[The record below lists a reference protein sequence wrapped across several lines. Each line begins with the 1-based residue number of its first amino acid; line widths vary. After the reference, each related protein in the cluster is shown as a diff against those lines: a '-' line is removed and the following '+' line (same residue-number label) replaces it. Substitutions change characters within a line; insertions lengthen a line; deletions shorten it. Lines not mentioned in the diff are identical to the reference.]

1 MFTHEKRSVE
11 GRVCVASAY
20 MWPRYAM

>member
-11 GRVCVASAY
+11 GRVCLASAY